1 MSYCNLSAVASKC
14 KLDQNTIV
22 RYIKEFNLTIPKDPE
37 TNDLCFDANFRVLFC
52 KIAKCLAKEK
62 DQDAC
67 AHKIQRII
75 NQRST
80 PTIADVALEAD
91 VSIAAVSKALNN
103 IEGDIRISET
113 TKERILK
120 AADELGYMP
129 NPFASALRTKRS
141 GIVGAIVRDIDD
153 PFLRQLVKQTEL
165 ICETRGL
172 SLLISNANKE
182 SLTAERQLKL
192 MLNQLFDGLLILG
205 DMTNDKNLLDS
216 LSSSR
221 IPVVLMC
228 GRPNQEFSTL
238 LYDDVTGMRLMLDYV
253 RKCGHRHLAFIG
265 VQDHYSV
272 GRRLNALR
280 DYCAEYDLVC
290 PDNMVFDV
298 SRLSDVEKHLQ
309 KILKAP
315 DRPTVIICAS
325 DHVAQW
331 VMAETLRLGRKIPQD
346 VSIVGYD
353 DIDTG
358 VFPVPLT
365 TIHQPVYRATQTTVD
380 ELLRQIDLNCEAGRA
395 EAVSILIEPELIVRE
410 SCIKLGASA
419 SAD

>member
-1 MSYCNLSAVASKC
+1 MSYCNLSAISSKC

-22 RYIKEFNLTIPKDPE
+22 RYIKEYNLSIPKDPE
-37 TNDLCFDANFRVLFC
+37 TNDFCFDANYRVLFC
-52 KIAKCLAKEK
+52 KIAKCLAKET
-62 DQDAC
+62 DQDVC
-67 AHKIQRII
+67 AHKIRRLV
-75 NQRST
+75 NLRST
-80 PTIADVALEAD
+80 PTITDVALEAD

-103 IEGDIRISET
+103 IEGDIRISES

-120 AADELGYMP
+120 AADDLGYMP

-165 ICETRGL
+165 VCKMRGL

-182 SLTAERQLKL
+182 ALTAERQLKL

-216 LSSSR
+216 LSNSR

-228 GRPNQEFSTL
+228 GRPNQQFSTL
-238 LYDDVTGMRLMLDYV
+238 QYNDVTGMRLMLDYV
-253 RKCGHRHLAFIG
+253 RKCGHKNLAFIG

-272 GRRLNALR
+272 GRRLNTLR
-280 DYCAEYDLVC
+280 DYCAEYDLIC

-298 SRLSDVEKHLQ
+298 SSLSDVEKHLQ
-309 KILKAP
+309 RIWRAP
-315 DRPTVIICAS
+315 VRPTVIICAS
-325 DHVAQW
+325 DRVAQW

-346 VSIVGYD
+346 ISIVGYD

-365 TIHQPVYRATQTTVD
+365 TIHQPVYRATQVTVD
-380 ELLRQIDLNCEAGRA
+380 ELIRQIDENSETGRT
-395 EAVSILIEPELIVRE
+395 EPTHILIEPELIVRE
-410 SCIKLGASA
+410 SCLKPMGSA
-419 SAD
+419 PID